1 MMSDWAFLMAC
12 MSLLLSGICIMVY
25 KSFQDDY
32 QRKLKK
38 MSIRVNYLELVLHHH
53 GLTPL
58 PWEMEEFQ
66 ERQTKSLKKEGNVVY
81 LKE

>member
-1 MMSDWAFLMAC
+1 MSDWAFLMAC

-38 MSIRVNYLELVLHHH
+38 MNIRINYLELVLHHH

-58 PWEMEEFQ
+58 SWEMEELHEQ
-66 ERQTKSLKKEGNVVY
+66 QSKSLKKEGNVIY